1 MVAAGAGA
9 AAAAVIMA
17 AVRIERCNFADR
29 DELLR
34 VHALQRAAYAVEAE
48 MIGCWEIPAL
58 LESPEELA
66 CSAEVFWGG
75 FVAGDGGGRWCVGV
89 VATEPEPGEPRVLRI
104 SRLAVD
110 PAHFGKGIGRRLVGH
125 VLAGAGGAGFI
136 VSTGEAN
143 TPARRLYESMGFTF
157 SRGFATPD
165 GTTALVEYRFMR
177 DEPGA
182 G

>member
-1 MVAAGAGA
+1 M
-9 AAAAVIMA
+9 
-17 AVRIERCNFADR
+17 RIGRCDFADR

-34 VHALQRAAYAVEAE
+34 VHALQRAAYAVEAA

-66 CSAEVFWGG
+66 RSAEVFWGC
-75 FVAGDGGGRWCVGV
+75 FVGDGGGGRECVGI
-89 VATEPEPGEPRVLRI
+89 VATEPEPDEPGVTRI
-104 SRLAVD
+104 ARLAVD
-110 PAHFGKGIGRRLVGH
+110 PACFGRGIGRRLVGH

-143 TPARRLYESMGFTF
+143 APARRLYESMGFTF

-165 GTTALVEYRFMR
+165 GRTPLVEYRR
-177 DEPGA
+177 GPVQSA
-182 G
+182 HVLVPAPA